1 MPPASRASRAASQT
15 IAVTATTTTAAT
27 LWAGLTA
34 MVAVGVLAA
43 GLAWPPAP
51 AHAAAPAKPT
61 ELRLDYATYNP
72 SSLVLKKFG
81 WLEQDLEA
89 DGVTVRWLFSAG
101 SNKANELLSSN
112 STDFASTAGSAAL
125 LARTN
130 GVPHK
135 TIYVY
140 SRPEWAQLLV
150 PEKSAIR
157 TVADLKGKKLA
168 ATRGTDPFT
177 LALRA
182 LRANGLAAKDVE
194 IVNLQHS
201 DGYLAW
207 QRGDV
212 DAWAALDPFLA
223 SALLKDKGR
232 VLFRKIEFN
241 SFGVLNVR
249 EDFATKYPR
258 YVERVIEGYERARRW
273 IIAHPVEAAG
283 ILAEAAKIDPAIAQ
297 NQLRE
302 RTGLDLDQGVGV
314 PGPLLRKA
322 LQGVIPVL
330 VDEKIV
336 KPGADP
342 NQALEELLEPAYAS
356 RVINKKGGGK

>member
-1 MPPASRASRAASQT
+1 MFTAHRTIGSTLATAAILLT
-15 IAVTATTTTAAT
+15 TVPTATARAN
-27 LWAGLTA
+27 
-34 MVAVGVLAA
+34 
-43 GLAWPPAP
+43 P
-51 AHAAAPAKPT
+51 AAPAKPS
-61 ELRLDYATYNP
+61 EVRLDYATYNP

-81 WLEQDLEA
+81 WLEQELEA
-89 DGVTVRWLFSAG
+89 DGVSVRWLFSAG

-112 STDFASTAGSAAL
+112 STDFSSTAGSAAL

-135 TIYVY
+135 TVYVY

-150 PEKSAIR
+150 AENSPIH

-182 LRANGLAAKDVE
+182 LRENGLSSKDVE
-194 IVNLQHS
+194 IVNLQHA

-207 QRGDV
+207 QRGNV

-223 SALLKDKGR
+223 SALLKDKAR
-232 VLFRKIEFN
+232 VLFRKVEFN

-249 EDFATKYPR
+249 EDFVAKYPA
-258 YVERVIEGYERARRW
+258 YVERVIADYERARRW
-273 IIAHPVEAAG
+273 IVAHPAEAAE
-283 ILAEAAKIDPAIAQ
+283 ILAESAKIDPAIARD
-297 NQLRE
+297 QLTK
-302 RTGLDLDQGVGV
+302 RTGLALADGVGI
-314 PGPLLRKA
+314 PGPALGKA
-322 LQGVIPVL
+322 LRGVIPVL

-342 NQALEELLEPAYAS
+342 GRSLGELLAPSYATHVIS
-356 RVINKKGGGK
+356 RDTGSLAGGQPGNDSKGGGK

>member
-1 MPPASRASRAASQT
+1 MR
-15 IAVTATTTTAAT
+15 TAIST
-27 LWAGLTA
+27 LRVVGLTSLA
-34 MVAVGVLAA
+34 GVAAFAA
-43 GLAWPPAP
+43 FTISTPGRF
-51 AHAAAPAKPT
+51 AAAEPKPT

-81 WLEQDLEA
+81 WLEEDLKA
-89 DGVTVRWLFSAG
+89 SGATVRWLFSAG

-125 LARTN
+125 LARAN

-150 PEKSAIR
+150 PENSTIR
-157 TVADLKGKKLA
+157 TVGDLKGKKLA

-182 LRANGLAAKDVE
+182 LRENGLSSKDVE

-207 QRGDV
+207 QRGNV

-223 SALLKDKGR
+223 SALIKDKAR

-249 EDFATKYPR
+249 EDFAARYPQL
-258 YVERVIEGYERARRW
+258 VERVIANYERARRW
-273 IIAHPVEAAG
+273 ITEHPAEAAG
-283 ILAEAAKIDPAIAQ
+283 ILAESAKIDPAIAR
-297 NQLRE
+297 NQLTE
-302 RTGLDLDQGVGV
+302 RTGLGLDQGVGI
-314 PGPLLRKA
+314 PGPLLKKA
-322 LQGVIPVL
+322 LEGVIPVL
-330 VDEKIV
+330 VEEKIV
-336 KPGADP
+336 KPGSDP
-342 NQALEELLEPAYAS
+342 ARALAELIEPVYAA
-356 RVINKKGGGK
+356 RVIKKSGGK